1 MKLYTALKLAVAG
14 GFLLAAPA
22 FAQNSVNVR
31 VKVPFAFHVGGQV
44 LPAGEYDMK
53 AAAGS
58 SMVLIQNSDGK
69 TENSSMVLSKN
80 EGAIAATDDL
90 QLTFRV
96 YGAARY
102 LDGIW
107 APGKA
112 GRSVPVSPAESQ
124 TAMNRVPETL
134 ALVLRAR

>member
-1 MKLYTALKLAVAG
+1 MKLYTVLKLAVAS

-31 VKVPFAFHVGGQV
+31 VNVPFAFHVGGQV
-44 LPAGEYDMK
+44 LPAGVYDMK

-58 SMVLIQNSDGK
+58 SLVTIQNSDGK
-69 TENSSMVLSKN
+69 NSSMVLSKT
-80 EGAIAATDDL
+80 EGTLGASDDL

-96 YGAARY
+96 YGAARF

-107 APGKA
+107 APGKS
-112 GRSVPVSPAESQ
+112 GRTVPVSPVESQ
-124 TAMNRVPETL
+124 TAMHRIPETV
-134 ALVLRAR
+134 ALVVRAR

>member
-58 SMVLIQNSDGK
+58 SLVTIQNNDCKS
-69 TENSSMVLSKN
+69 TSMVLSKT
-80 EGAIAATDDL
+80 EGTIAATDDL